1 MTNLGQLVL
10 ADIDGDGRADYLIFD
25 DGADISGYLNIMT
38 QWSGTA
44 LFQSQGGAKSIASDS
59 VRFADIDG
67 DGVSLPNSFVFFTPF
82 GAYADVTWI

>member
-38 QWSGTA
+38 Q
-44 LFQSQGGAKSIASDS
+44 
-59 VRFADIDG
+59 
-67 DGVSLPNSFVFFTPF
+67 
-82 GAYADVTWI
+82 